1 MYNPDLSTTARLAAL
16 EARVAALESAL
27 QPPVP
32 DDVDPS
38 TPEGLWAWLRKNRS
52 KTTLLTVLIVL
63 DADEA
68 FNMPELSLRQL
79 MATPVRLLTREQL
92 RSGLASLVSDGLLRT
107 EAVSG
112 PWTVTAELLALYT
125 LDDERLM
132 REASLS
138 VRTRATRARLPFT
151 PSL

>member
-1 MYNPDLSTTARLAAL
+1 MYNPDLSATARLAAL

-27 QPPVP
+27 QPPVQ

-52 KTTLLTVLIVL
+52 KTTLLTALTVLS
-63 DADEA
+63 ADELY
-68 FNMPELSLRQL
+68 NVPELSLRQL
-79 MATPVRLLTREQL
+79 MDVAGEQLTRGQL
-92 RSGLASLVSDGLLRT
+92 RAGLASLVSDGLLKAET
-107 EAVSG
+107 VSG

-151 PSL
+151 PGF

>member
-1 MYNPDLSTTARLAAL
+1 MYNPDLSATARLAAL

-52 KTTLLTVLIVL
+52 KTTLLTVLTVL
-63 DADEA
+63 DADES
-68 FNMPELSLRQL
+68 FNAPELSLRQL
-79 MATPVRLLTREQL
+79 MDVASEHLTREQL
-92 RSGLASLVSDGLLRT
+92 RSGLASLTSDGLLKT

-112 PWTVTAELLALYT
+112 PWAITAELLALYT
-125 LDDERLM
+125 LDEERLA

-151 PSL
+151 PSF

>member
-1 MYNPDLSTTARLAAL
+1 MSSDPATTARLAAL

-27 QPPVP
+27 QPAAQ

-38 TPEGLWAWLRKNRS
+38 TPEGLWAWLRRNRS
-52 KTTLLTVLIVL
+52 KTTLLTVLTVL
-63 DADEA
+63 SADELYNA
-68 FNMPELSLRQL
+68 PELSLRQL
-79 MATPVRLLTREQL
+79 MDVAGEQLTREQL
-92 RSGLASLVSDGLLRT
+92 RSGLASLTNDGLLRA

-112 PWTVTAELLALYT
+112 PWTITAELLALYT

-151 PSL
+151 PSF

>member
-32 DDVDPS
+32 DDVDQS

-52 KTTLLTVLIVL
+52 KTTLLTVLTVL

-79 MATPVRLLTREQL
+79 MATPVRLLTRGQL
-92 RSGLASLVSDGLLRT
+92 RSGLASLTSDGLLRT

>member
-1 MYNPDLSTTARLAAL
+1 MYNPDLSTTARLEAL

-38 TPEGLWAWLRKNRS
+38 TPEGLWDWLRKNRS
-52 KTTLLTVLIVL
+52 KTTLLTVLTVL
-63 DADEA
+63 SADELY
-68 FNMPELSLRQL
+68 NVPELSLRQL
-79 MATPVRLLTREQL
+79 MDVAGEQLTRGQL
-92 RSGLASLVSDGLLRT
+92 RAGLASLTNDGLLRSET
-107 EAVSG
+107 TSG
-112 PWTVTAELLALYT
+112 PWAITAELLALYT

-138 VRTRATRARLPFT
+138 VRTRATRAWLPFT
-151 PSL
+151 PSF

>member
-1 MYNPDLSTTARLAAL
+1 MSSDPATTARLAAL

-27 QPPVP
+27 QPATQ

-38 TPEGLWAWLRKNRS
+38 TPEGLWAWLRANRS
-52 KTTLLTVLIVL
+52 KTTLLTALTVLST
-63 DADEA
+63 DELYNA
-68 FNMPELSLRQL
+68 PELSLRQL
-79 MATPVRLLTREQL
+79 MDVTSEQLTREQL
-92 RSGLASLVSDGLLRT
+92 RSGLASLTNDGLLRA

-112 PWTVTAELLALYT
+112 PWAITAELLALYT
-125 LDDERLM
+125 LDDERLQ

-151 PSL
+151 PSF

>member
-1 MYNPDLSTTARLAAL
+1 MSSDPATTARLAAL

-27 QPPVP
+27 QPAAQ

-38 TPEGLWAWLRKNRS
+38 TPEGLWDWLRKNRS
-52 KTTLLTVLIVL
+52 KTTLLTVLTVL
-63 DADEA
+63 SADELYNA
-68 FNMPELSLRQL
+68 PELSLRQL
-79 MATPVRLLTREQL
+79 MDVAGEQLTREQL
-92 RSGLASLVSDGLLRT
+92 RSGLASLTNDGLLRA

-112 PWTVTAELLALYT
+112 PWTITAELLALYT

-151 PSL
+151 PSF